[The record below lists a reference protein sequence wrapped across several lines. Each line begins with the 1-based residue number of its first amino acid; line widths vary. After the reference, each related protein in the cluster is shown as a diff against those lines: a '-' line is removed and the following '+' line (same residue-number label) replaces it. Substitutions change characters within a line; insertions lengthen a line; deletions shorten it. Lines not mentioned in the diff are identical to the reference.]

1 MAKLPVYVSRS
12 NIAIAP
18 MVRVDN
24 SGAQALTKAA
34 SNLGKAMQETAA
46 RWQDIKNEEESLA
59 GKNQATAEFDSILEE
74 AENYSGWGTHK
85 ELEDKERELL
95 DRMGRTVDNISLGF
109 TNDPNRVDFQNRMA
123 MTTMANQER
132 LKQIFRNKYI
142 DENKSERLIS
152 LERNK
157 KNFVNTGNAIY
168 KQNYLADLQSSF
180 EAGYMTKAEYTQQKL
195 NVDGWDKYAAVNAVM
210 QDPEGYLQK
219 IKDGKLKADAET
231 MSAIHSALEK
241 KQKLEKYLQ
250 EVEDYNTRQQIDSQL
265 DELELPE
272 ALSLLDASQ
281 SAYGDKLYKAKRKA
295 LLSANG
301 IDATTQADEHAK
313 LLLEI
318 DSMPKEQGEIE
329 YFNAAK
335 NIEAEIENSFANG
348 KLSLESRKR
357 LKNKLSTERG
367 KNIELLKA
375 SDDGEKFKFW
385 GFSYKDANDYIKE
398 NYSGGN
404 GNNILLDYF
413 DIVSDKNK
421 EISTDEKMSILQG
434 LIDKQMNDNFKAVSN
449 RPRVGAVVDGYR
461 FKGGDVHDEKNW
473 EKI

>member
-1 MAKLPVYVSRS
+1 MARLPVFKTTA
-12 NIAIAP
+12 NIRIAP
-18 MVRVDN
+18 MARVDN
-24 SGAQALTKAA
+24 SGARALTQAGANLGAAMQKAA
-34 SNLGKAMQETAA
+34 VQ
-46 RWQDIKNEEESLA
+46 WQNIKNEEETLA

-74 AENYSGWGTHK
+74 ANNYSGWKNHK
-85 ELEDKERELL
+85 ELEEKERELL
-95 DRMGRTVDNISLGF
+95 GRMNTTVGEVAQGF
-109 TNDPNRVDFQNRMA
+109 TNDPNRADFELKMQ

-142 DENKSERLIS
+142 DENKSELLIS
-152 LERNK
+152 MERNK
-157 KNFVNTGNAIY
+157 KNFVNSGNAVY
-168 KQNYLADLQSSF
+168 KQSYFADLEGSF
-180 EAGYMTKAEYTQQKL
+180 KAGYMTKAEYTQQKL
-195 NVDGWDKYAAVNAVM
+195 KVDDWDKYAAVNAVM

-219 IKDGKLKADAET
+219 IKDGKIKADADT
-231 MSAIHSALEK
+231 LTAVHSAIEK
-241 KQKLEKYLQ
+241 KQKLEKYLK
-250 EVEDYNTRQQIDSQL
+250 EVEDFNTRQQIDSQL
-265 DELELPE
+265 ETLELPE

-281 SAYGDKLYKAKRKA
+281 SVYGEKLYKAKRKA

-301 IDATTQADEHAK
+301 IDATTQADVHAQ

-318 DSMPKEQGEIE
+318 EAMPKDQGEIE
-329 YFNAAK
+329 YFNSAK
-335 NIEAEIENSFANG
+335 NIEAEIENKYAEG
-348 KLSLESRKR
+348 RLSQENRNK
-357 LKNKLSTERG
+357 LKNKLSTERA

-385 GFSYKDANDYIKE
+385 GFSYADANQYIKE

-413 DIVSDKNK
+413 NIVSDKNK

-434 LIDKQMNDNFKAVSN
+434 LIDKQMNDNFKSISN